1 MKLLRVLALPLG
13 LASLGGAAATASAD
27 ASIALTGGTK
37 LSADGGVS
45 AWRSDAG
52 RLVLRVAGGAPRVTG
67 ITLATDDYDVG
78 RRPGGGARLV
88 YPHACS
94 AARRTCEVRVVDLT
108 ASPRP
113 ARLLTRIPFR
123 GGRPAVAID
132 RDTLAYSVKGRRRS
146 PGCSPADVVTCLD
159 PFDRCDTLET
169 RSVGA
174 RRARVL
180 DRGTCPEVLSLDL
193 QDRRLAVLALTQ
205 DKRDSFTEAR
215 ILRTTGGPSRRLQ
228 RERGSR
234 SSLAGAND
242 IGAVSLDGGALYTA
256 VLGDEQ
262 PDRFVRFTLATGRR
276 SDALAFG
283 DLDGSLA
290 RDGGR
295 TLYGLDR
302 TSGSPYGFGCPAVTS
317 LVPCQIVAGDD
328 PWRVAPRLLPVELQV
343 TTTAVKDRA
352 RVGAAVSLRIRV
364 SRARASRTARSGSAP
379 LVGETVELVAVE
391 AGRDGEARAVP
402 TGRTAVTDA
411 DGRVSFPLN
420 TSAPGEF
427 SFSARLR
434 GAERTVPP
442 GEEVGLEVRR

>member
-13 LASLGGAAATASAD
+13 LAVLGGAAQAASAD
-27 ASIALTGGTK
+27 ESIALTGGTK
-37 LSADGGVS
+37 LSADGGVA

-52 RLVLRVAGGAPRVTG
+52 RLVVRVAGGAPRVTRV
-67 ITLATDDYDVG
+67 TLPNADYDVG

-88 YPHACS
+88 YPAACS
-94 AARRTCEVRVVDLT
+94 TARRTCEVRVVDLT
-108 ASPRP
+108 ATPGA
-113 ARLLTRIPFR
+113 ARLLTRIPYR

-132 RDTLAYSVKGRRRS
+132 RDTLAYSVRGLRRS
-146 PGCSPADVVTCLD
+146 PECSPADVVTCLD

-169 RSVGA
+169 RPVGA

-205 DKRDSFTEAR
+205 GRSDSFTEAR
-215 ILRTTGGPSRRLQ
+215 VVRTTGGPSRRLQ

-234 SSLAGAND
+234 SRYAGAND
-242 IGAVSLDGGALYTA
+242 IGAVSIDGGSLYTA

-262 PDRFVRFTLATGRR
+262 PNRFVRFALATVRR

-295 TLYGLDR
+295 MLYGLDR
-302 TSGSPYGFGCPAVTS
+302 TSGSPYGFGCPAATS
-317 LVPCQIVAGDD
+317 LIPCQIVAGDD
-328 PWRVAPRLLPVELQV
+328 PWRVARRLLPAGLEA
-343 TTTAVKDRA
+343 TTTAVKGRA
-352 RVGAAVSLRIRV
+352 RVGAAVALRVRV
-364 SRARASRTARSGSAP
+364 SRARVSRTARSGSVPIA
-379 LVGETVELVAVE
+379 GATVELVAV
-391 AGRDGEARAVP
+391 RSVKDEARAFP

-411 DGRVSFPLN
+411 DGRVTFPLD
-420 TSAPGEF
+420 TSTPGEY
-427 SFSARLR
+427 SYTALLR
-434 GAERTVPP
+434 GEATVPP
-442 GEEVGLEVRR
+442 AEEVGLEVRR